1 MKRRKITRELR
12 EAAVKEYLES
22 DQGAKAIGR
31 KYGVSDMSI
40 LSWVKKMPKK
50 ENKKLPDEEKREIVA
65 YRLDGHTLR
74 ETAQKYQ
81 VTEASI
87 RDWEKKFGVKSQG
100 KIRSNVFSLKQEK
113 KAKKRVLRWIQAG
126 SSSGYYDWK
135 NE

>member
-22 DQGAKAIGR
+22 DQGAKAVGK

-50 ENKKLPDEEKREIVA
+50 ENKKLHVEEKREIVV

-100 KIRSNVFSLKQEK
+100 KIKPNVFSLKQEK